1 MEAMS
6 LEELG
11 AGRDMSAAHSVD
23 WESAEEFAPAEAAA
37 PAPNPPSPGAATAE
51 ADDPFLIKLDMFEG
65 PLELLLHLVREHELD
80 IQDIPIAFITDQYI
94 KYIEMMRQLN
104 LNVASEYL
112 VMAAHLVY
120 IKSRALV
127 PQEGDAEEEEP
138 DAETLRVELQR
149 QLLEYQKF
157 KDLSQ
162 DFRLAEET
170 QFDIFTRGGNG
181 DGIILEPLSP
191 EEEAPRIKITVF
203 DLISAIQRVIEE
215 SGEAGMH
222 LVEVDELEIVDRQ
235 AFLLDMLENSG
246 PEGIEFHAIFP
257 KGARVLELVVTFLAL
272 LELVKQS
279 LIVAYQNALFGE
291 IRLVKAVL
299 DD

>member
-1 MEAMS
+1 MS
-6 LEELG
+6 LEEIG

-23 WESAEEFAPAEAAA
+23 WENAEELVPTEAAA
-37 PAPNPPSPGAATAE
+37 PTAEPAASGTATAE
-51 ADDPFLIKLDMFEG
+51 AEDPFLVKLDVFEG

-80 IQDIPIAFITDQYI
+80 IQDIPIAFVTEQYL

-127 PQEGDAEEEEP
+127 PQESETEEEEP
-138 DAETLRVELQR
+138 DADALRLELQR

-157 KDLSQ
+157 KNLSQ
-162 DFRLAEET
+162 DLRHAEEN

-181 DGIILEPLSP
+181 DGIILEPLPP
-191 EEEAPRIKITVF
+191 EETAPKIKITVF

-222 LVEVDELEIVDRQ
+222 LVEIDELEIADRLTY
-235 AFLLDMLENSG
+235 LLDKIENAG
-246 PEGIEFHAIFP
+246 PEGIRFHEMFP

-272 LELVKQS
+272 LELVKQN
-279 LIVAYQNALFGE
+279 LIVAYQNALFEE
-291 IRLVKAVL
+291 IRIVKAVL